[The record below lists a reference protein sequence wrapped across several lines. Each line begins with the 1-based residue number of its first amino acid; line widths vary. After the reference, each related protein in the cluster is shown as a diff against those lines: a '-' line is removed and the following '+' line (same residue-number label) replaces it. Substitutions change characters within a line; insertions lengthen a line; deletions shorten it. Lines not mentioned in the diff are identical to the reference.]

1 MQRKADHVIIYGD
14 ILIAENMVIGG
25 VIMYI
30 TAEIHRRW
38 HPDRFFICRF
48 AAGCVMCGLFSLT
61 VFMHAGVPAKMAAE
75 ACFALLLCLA
85 VFGKHKLAVVSA
97 TFVLVTYFMGGFTMG
112 LLLLT
117 ENSGVYTGTGI
128 YTGDMKAGIL
138 AIFTALFTVTAKRA
152 VILVRRNRFSE
163 EHVFDVELII
173 GEIRIRTSGFVDTGN
188 QLRDPVSGKPVA
200 VADSSVWKKLSE
212 AGAMAGERMCLI
224 PYETVD
230 GSGLMYGVRS
240 DRIRMYRRPEGSLMD
255 ETAKGGSGP
264 AADVRGCIIAQGKGS
279 FDFDRDHG
287 GTGCSLL
294 LPVYVKRVIR

>member
-1 MQRKADHVIIYGD
+1 
-14 ILIAENMVIGG
+14 
-25 VIMYI
+25 
-30 TAEIHRRW
+30 
-38 HPDRFFICRF
+38 
-48 AAGCVMCGLFSLT
+48 MCGLFSLT

-85 VFGKHKLAVVSA
+85 VFGKHKLAAVSA
-97 TFVLVTYFMGGFTMG
+97 TFILVTYFMGGFTMG

-138 AIFTALFTVTAKRA
+138 ALFTVLFTVTAKRA

-173 GEIRIRTSGFVDTGN
+173 GEISISTSGFVDTGN

-200 VADSSVWKKLSE
+200 VADSCVWSKLSE
-212 AGAMAGERMCLI
+212 AGAVTGERMCLI

-240 DRIRMYRRPEGSLMD
+240 DRIRIYRRQEGGLMD
-255 ETAKGGSGP
+255 ETAKGGNGP
-264 AADVRGCIIAQGKGS
+264 EADVRGCIIAQGKGS

-294 LPVYVKRVIR
+294 LPVYVKREIR

>member
-61 VFMHAGVPAKMAAE
+61 VFMHAGVPAKMTAE

-85 VFGKHKLAVVSA
+85 VFGKHKLAVVST

-128 YTGDMKAGIL
+128 YTGDMKAGML
-138 AIFTALFTVTAKRA
+138 ALFTALFTVTAKQA
-152 VILVRRNRFSE
+152 VILVRRKRFSE

-173 GEIRIRTSGFVDTGN
+173 GEMSIRTSGFVDTGN
-188 QLRDPVSGKPVA
+188 QLKDPVSGKPVA

-212 AGAMAGERMCLI
+212 AGAMTGERMCLI

-240 DRIRMYRRPEGSLMD
+240 DRIRIYRRPEGSLMD
-255 ETAKGGSGP
+255 ETAKGGSGL
-264 AADVRGCIIAQGKGS
+264 
-279 FDFDRDHG
+279 G
-287 GTGCSLL
+287 G
-294 LPVYVKRVIR
+294 

>member
-1 MQRKADHVIIYGD
+1 MRRKADHVIIYGD

-30 TAEIHRRW
+30 TAELHRRW
-38 HPDRFFICRF
+38 HPDRFFIGRF
-48 AAGCVMCGLFSLT
+48 AAGCVLCGLFSLT
-61 VFMHAGVPAKMAAE
+61 VFISAGVIAKMAAE
-75 ACFALLLCLA
+75 ACFALLLCLE
-85 VFGKHKLAVVSA
+85 VFGAHKLAVVSA

-128 YTGDMKAGIL
+128 YTGDMKAGVL
-138 AIFTALFTVTAKRA
+138 ALFTALFTVTAKRA
-152 VILVRRNRFSE
+152 VILARRKRFSE
-163 EHVFDVELII
+163 EHVFDVEMII
-173 GEIRIRTSGFVDTGN
+173 GEISIRTSGFVDTGN
-188 QLRDPVSGKPVA
+188 QLRDPISGKPVA
-200 VADSSVWKKLSE
+200 VADSSVWSKLSE
-212 AGAMAGERMCLI
+212 AGALTGERMCLI

-240 DRIRMYRRPEGSLMD
+240 DRIRIYRRQEGGPRD
-255 ETAKGGSGP
+255 EAAKDGDGS

-287 GTGCSLL
+287 GAGCSML
-294 LPVYVKRVIR
+294 LPVYVKREIR

>member
-1 MQRKADHVIIYGD
+1 
-14 ILIAENMVIGG
+14 MVIGG
-25 VIMYI
+25 VILYI

-38 HPDRFFICRF
+38 HPDRFFISRF
-48 AAGCVMCGLFSLT
+48 AAGCIMCGLFSLT
-61 VFMHAGVPAKMAAE
+61 VFVHSGAPVKIASE
-75 ACFALLLCLA
+75 ACFALLLCLT
-85 VFGKHKLAVVSA
+85 VFGVHKVAVISA
-97 TFVLVTYFMGGFTMG
+97 TFILVSYFMGGFTMG